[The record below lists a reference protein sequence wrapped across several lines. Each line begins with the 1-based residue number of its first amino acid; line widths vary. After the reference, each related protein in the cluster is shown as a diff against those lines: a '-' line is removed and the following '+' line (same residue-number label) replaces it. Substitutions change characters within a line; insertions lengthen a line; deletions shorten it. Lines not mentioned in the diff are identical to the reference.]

1 MRRIQFHCVKAL
13 ALGSAVLT
21 AILLATA
28 ARPLGEM
35 AGAPSAVQNNRAQD
49 NFYLRDGDR
58 VVFYGDSITDQRLY
72 TTFVETYVVTRFPRL
87 KVSFVHS
94 GWGGDRV
101 TGGGGGPID
110 VRLRRD
116 VIAYRPSVMTI
127 MLGMNDASYRPYD
140 AQIFSTYAEGYR
152 HILSVVKSALPG
164 VRVTL
169 IEPSP
174 FDDVTRPPQFEGGY
188 NAVLVRYGEFVK
200 QLAEREGLTVADMNT
215 PVVAALQ
222 KANAERVRSA
232 KDGLDADLAQK
243 IVPDRVHPGPGGH
256 LLMAEALLKAW
267 HAPAT
272 VSAVEIDAPSTR
284 VVQAENTTVTGLDS
298 ANGVAWTQTDDALPM
313 PVNPLNDPVVALA
326 VRSSDFVEA
335 LDRQELKVTGLSAP
349 RYDLKIDGEEVGTF
363 SNQQLGEGIN
373 LAVLATPMAKQAM
386 AVHELTLKHN
396 NIHFARWRQIQVPLE
411 KEESSHK
418 EGAIQTLDLLE
429 SDLILEQRATAQPK
443 ARRYSLTPQ

>member
-1 MRRIQFHCVKAL
+1 
-13 ALGSAVLT
+13 
-21 AILLATA
+21 
-28 ARPLGEM
+28 
-35 AGAPSAVQNNRAQD
+35 
-49 NFYLRDGDR
+49 
-58 VVFYGDSITDQRLY
+58 
-72 TTFVETYVVTRFPRL
+72 
-87 KVSFVHS
+87 
-94 GWGGDRV
+94 
-101 TGGGGGPID
+101 
-110 VRLRRD
+110 
-116 VIAYRPSVMTI
+116 
-127 MLGMNDASYRPYD
+127 
-140 AQIFSTYAEGYR
+140 
-152 HILSVVKSALPG
+152 LPG

-335 LDRQELKVTGLSAP
+335 LDRDELKVTGLSAP
-349 RYDLKIDGEEVGTF
+349 RYALKIDGEELGAF
-363 SNQQLGEGIN
+363 SKLQLEKGIN
-373 LAVLATPMAKQAM
+373 LAVLPTPMAKQAM

-396 NIHFARWRQIQVPLE
+396 NVHFARWRDVEVPLE
-411 KEESSHK
+411 TDPSSRK
-418 EGAIQTLDLLE
+418 QAAIDALDRLE
-429 SDLILEQRATAQPK
+429 SDLIAEQRAAVQPK
-443 ARRYSLTPQ
+443 PRRYQLTPQ